1 MAAGE
6 AADAVAVG
14 AADAAGAA
22 RESLVSEK
30 PARAPR
36 RRRVSVSAEADVA
49 MQSSGEDFVLKSLAK
64 NDGELAR
71 LQTAVKHN
79 FLFQSLNDEQRAQVF
94 GAMEEKKVPSGH
106 VIINQGDAGDF
117 FYVLDEG
124 GAEVL
129 VNGTKVHQYSPG
141 SAFGELALMYN
152 CPRAATVRAT
162 SPSTLWVLD
171 RLTFRHI
178 LYANQSKK
186 KDDYERFLK
195 TCSLFQHLS
204 TQELTRIADVLEEH
218 TFAEGEA
225 VIKEGDDDVASM
237 KFYIVIKGV
246 AVATK
251 PSKDN
256 MMLAHIEPGGFFGEK
271 ALIENCARAATV
283 TAKAGAG
290 PLVCASLDVA
300 AFERLL
306 GPCKGAMKD
315 RLASYSKMLDLSPIE
330 VPSGSGLSA
339 VRALT
344 PVGLGSARPSPKP
357 ETAKNAQQVQ
367 SPAPAKSPAPAT
379 DKTSPTQATGKTSPT
394 PATGKTSPTP
404 ATGKT
409 SPTPATG
416 KTSPTPATGKTSPK
430 SPK

>member
-1 MAAGE
+1 
-6 AADAVAVG
+6 
-14 AADAAGAA
+14 
-22 RESLVSEK
+22 
-30 PARAPR
+30 
-36 RRRVSVSAEADVA
+36 
-49 MQSSGEDFVLKSLAK
+49 
-64 NDGELAR
+64 
-71 LQTAVKHN
+71 
-79 FLFQSLNDEQRAQVF
+79 
-94 GAMEEKKVPSGH
+94 MEEKQVPAGH
-106 VIINQGDAGDF
+106 VIISQGDTGDY
-117 FYVLDEG
+117 FYVLDVG
-124 GAEVL
+124 SAEVL
-129 VNGTKVHQYSPG
+129 VNGAKVHQYSSG

-162 SPSTLWVLD
+162 SPSTLWALD

-186 KDDYERFLK
+186 KDEYERFLK

-204 TQELTRIADVLEEH
+204 TQELTRIADVLEER

-225 VIKEGDDDVASM
+225 VINEGDDDAAAM
-237 KFYIVIKGV
+237 KFYVVIKGV

-256 MMLAHIEPGGFFGEK
+256 AVLAHIEPGGFFGEK

-283 TAKAGAG
+283 TAKVGGG
-290 PLVCASLDVA
+290 PLVCAFLDVA

-315 RLASYSKMLDLSPIE
+315 RLASYSKMLEPLSPIE

-344 PVGLGSARPSPKP
+344 PVGPGTAKPSPKP
-357 ETAKNAQQVQ
+357 AQPPATVQKSSAPQKSPEPAK
-367 SPAPAKSPAPAT
+367 SPRLPKPEPAKASHKSPEPAKADPAKADPAKADPAKAEPAKHKTTSLKSPAPAT
-379 DKTSPTQATGKTSPT
+379 GK
-394 PATGKTSPTP
+394 A
-404 ATGKT
+404 
-409 SPTPATG
+409 
-416 KTSPTPATGKTSPK
+416 SPK

>member
-1 MAAGE
+1 
-6 AADAVAVG
+6 
-14 AADAAGAA
+14 
-22 RESLVSEK
+22 
-30 PARAPR
+30 
-36 RRRVSVSAEADVA
+36 
-49 MQSSGEDFVLKSLAK
+49 
-64 NDGELAR
+64 
-71 LQTAVKHN
+71 
-79 FLFQSLNDEQRAQVF
+79 
-94 GAMEEKKVPSGH
+94 
-106 VIINQGDAGDF
+106 
-117 FYVLDEG
+117 
-124 GAEVL
+124 
-129 VNGTKVHQYSPG
+129 
-141 SAFGELALMYN
+141 MYN

-186 KDDYERFLK
+186 KGDYERFLK

-225 VIKEGDDDVASM
+225 VINEGDDDVALM

-256 MMLAHIEPGGFFGEK
+256 MMLAQIEPGGFFGEK

-283 TAKAGAG
+283 TAKVGAG

-315 RLASYSKMLDLSPIE
+315 RLASYSKMLDLSPVE

-344 PVGLGSARPSPKP
+344 PLGAKPSPKP
-357 ETAKNAQQVQ
+357 EPAKSSSPEK
-367 SPAPAKSPAPAT
+367 SPAPAKSPRSAKAAEL
-379 DKTSPTQATGKTSPT
+379 KATSPMSPA
-394 PATGKTSPTP
+394 PATGKTSPTSPAP

-409 SPTPATG
+409 SPTSPAPATG
-416 KTSPTPATGKTSPK
+416 KASPK
-430 SPK
+430 SPKSPK